1 MEESYYG
8 MFLGTIVISIFC
20 VFDDIVT
27 IKPLVKLA
35 GQVIA
40 AIIVVTFGVRI
51 NEMTPVFLAT
61 SELKEAFSIVLTI
74 GWIVVV
80 TNAINLIDGLDR
92 IISRNFSNISCFFN
106 DYFCAKWFTINF
118 YFIDNR
124 TSRSIS
130 GIFTI

>member
-1 MEESYYG
+1 

-35 GQVIA
+35 GQTIA
-40 AIIVVTFGVRI
+40 AIIVVAFGVRI
-51 NEMTPVFLAT
+51 DEMTPAFLTT

-92 IISRNFSNISCFFN
+92 TISRNISNISGFTY
-106 DYFCAKWFTINF
+106 DYFCIKWFTIDF
-118 YFIDNR
+118 YLINNR
-124 TSRSIS
+124 TSRSF
-130 GIFTI
+130 GRIFAI